1 MKQRDY
7 RNGEKE
13 KKIESEKI
21 GNRVREKAI
30 TNKQKRPG
38 QRILRTAM
46 MKCGK

>member
-13 KKIESEKI
+13 KKLKSEKTR
-21 GNRVREKAI
+21 NRVRERTR

-38 QRILRTAM
+38 QRILRTTM
-46 MKCGK
+46 MKFGR